1 MTKNKRPKKSATV
14 PQARVVY
21 EVTSNGEVRRVE
33 ASTVH
38 ELRDQLHGHLRDLD
52 AYALAAIARLAAEE
66 RATVST
72 KTWGVKRVGVLQFT
86 ADDESM
92 PPKKRSRISQ
102 KTAPVLASEG
112 PAAGQHPAP
121 IFAGLEESDLL

>member
-1 MTKNKRPKKSATV
+1 MTKRKRPKKNATDSQV
-14 PQARVVY
+14 RVVY
-21 EVTSNGEVRRVE
+21 EVTLDGQVRRVE

-38 ELRDQLHGHLRDLD
+38 ELRDQLYGLLRDLD
-52 AYALAAIARLAAEE
+52 AYALAAIARLVTEE

-92 PPKKRSRISQ
+92 PLKKRSRAPL
-102 KTAPVLASEG
+102 KTAPVPASEG
-112 PAAGQHPAP
+112 PTAVQHPAP
-121 IFAGLEESDLL
+121 IFAGLEESDPL

>member
-1 MTKNKRPKKSATV
+1 MTKTKRPKKSAPV

-33 ASTVH
+33 ASTVT
-38 ELRDQLHGHLRDLD
+38 ELRDQLYGHLRDLD
-52 AYALAAIARLAAEE
+52 AYALAAIARLVTEE

-72 KTWGVKRVGVLQFT
+72 KTWSVKRVGVLQFT
-86 ADDESM
+86 ADDEPM
-92 PPKKRSRISQ
+92 PPKKRSRAP
-102 KTAPVLASEG
+102 APVLASEG
-112 PAAGQHPAP
+112 PAAVQHPAP